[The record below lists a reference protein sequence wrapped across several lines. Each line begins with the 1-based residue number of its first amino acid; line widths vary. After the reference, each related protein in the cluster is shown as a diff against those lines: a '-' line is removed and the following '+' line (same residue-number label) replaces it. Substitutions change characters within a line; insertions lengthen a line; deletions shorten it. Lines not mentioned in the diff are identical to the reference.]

1 MRYPSSKGS
10 KLLSDTAFVGYSTWR
25 REENGDGN
33 LADEQVLVICNG
45 QVRFLNPRNELVNHS
60 PDGFSWGYAGSGPAQ
75 LALAMLME
83 VLDDWERVQPIYQL
97 FKDQFIAKIPRN
109 RNWTADGAD
118 VLALALSLERHQE

>member
-10 KLLSDTAFVGYSTWR
+10 KLLSDIAFVGYSTWR

-109 RNWTADGAD
+109 TNWTADGAD